1 MNPRDFNV
9 NLNLPNDLAEV
20 RRVQD
25 EIEVALQANQFGDT
39 DVFAIKLAVEEA
51 LVNAIKHGNQ
61 LDPDK
66 KVRVA
71 YTVTGERFRIS
82 ISDDGPGFNPADV
95 PDPLDEENIER
106 NCGRGVFLI
115 KSFMTTVEYPGCGNT
130 VVMTKDKS
138 PDEAEADGE

>member
-1 MNPRDFNV
+1 MNPRDV
-9 NLNLPNDLAEV
+9 DITLLLPNELTEV

-25 EIEVALQANQFGDT
+25 DIESALQAHQFGES

-66 KVRVA
+66 KVRVS
-71 YTVTGERFRIS
+71 YSVTVDRFRIS
-82 ISDDGPGFNPADV
+82 ISDEGLGFNPAEL
-95 PDPLDEENIER
+95 PDPTDEEYMDR
-106 NCGRGVFLI
+106 GCGRGVFLI
-115 KSFMTTVEYPGCGNT
+115 KSFMTSVEYPGCGNT

-138 PDEAEADGE
+138 PDEE

>member
-9 NLNLPNDLAEV
+9 NEILPNDLTEV

-25 EIEVALQANQFGDT
+25 DIESALQANRFGDT

-66 KVRVA
+66 KVRVG
-71 YTVTGERFRIS
+71 YSVTEERFRIS
-82 ISDDGPGFNPADV
+82 ITDEGPGFNPAEL
-95 PDPLDEENIER
+95 PDPTEEPFQER
-106 NCGRGVFLI
+106 GCGRGVFLI
-115 KSFMTTVEYPGCGNT
+115 KSFMTSVEYPGCGNT
-130 VVMTKDKS
+130 VVMIKDKS
-138 PDEAEADGE
+138 PDEPDDE

>member
-1 MNPRDFNV
+1 MNPRHVTV
-9 NLNLPNDLAEV
+9 NMILPNNLAEV

-25 EIEVALQANQFGDT
+25 DIETALQANRWGDT

-66 KVRVA
+66 KVRVGYA
-71 YTVTGERFRIS
+71 VTDDRFDIT
-82 ISDDGPGFNPADV
+82 IADEGPGFNPADV
-95 PDPLDEENIER
+95 PDPLDEINIER

-115 KSFMTTVEYPGCGNT
+115 KSFMTTVEYRNGGST
-130 VVMTKDKS
+130 IIMSKVKS
-138 PDEAEADGE
+138 PDEPDES

>member
-9 NLNLPNDLAEV
+9 NLILPNDLAEV

-25 EIEVALQANQFGDT
+25 EIEAALQTNQFGDT

-61 LDPDK
+61 LDPNK
-66 KVRVA
+66 KVRVGYA
-71 YTVTGERFRIS
+71 VNEERFDIT
-82 ISDDGPGFNPADV
+82 IVDEGPGFNPAEV
-95 PDPLDEENIER
+95 PDPTDDDGLER

-115 KSFMTTVEYPGCGNT
+115 KSFMTVVEYRGFGNIIFMSK
-130 VVMTKDKS
+130 VKS
-138 PDEAEADGE
+138 ADDEDE

>member
-1 MNPRDFNV
+1 MNPRHV
-9 NLNLPNDLAEV
+9 TVTMILPNNLAEV

-25 EIEVALQANQFGDT
+25 DIETALQANRWGDT

-66 KVRVA
+66 KVRVGYA
-71 YTVTGERFRIS
+71 VTDDRFDIT
-82 ISDDGPGFNPADV
+82 ISDEGPGFNPADV
-95 PDPLDEENIER
+95 PDPLDEINIER

-115 KSFMTTVEYPGCGNT
+115 KNFMTSVEYRNGGST
-130 VVMTKDKS
+130 IVMSKVKS
-138 PDEAEADGE
+138 PDEPDE